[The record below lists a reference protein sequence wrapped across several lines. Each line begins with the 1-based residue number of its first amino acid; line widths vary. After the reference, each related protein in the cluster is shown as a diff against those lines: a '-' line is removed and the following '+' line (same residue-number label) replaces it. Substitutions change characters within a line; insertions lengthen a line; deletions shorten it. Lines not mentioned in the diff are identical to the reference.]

1 MVARG
6 VAARLRAFGFPL
18 LGALLVLVASLWAF
32 GAIAEDLLEDDT
44 GNDQRLADWLHGRA
58 TDPLTDVFRA
68 ITWLG
73 NLPILLAVTLLAV
86 GILWR
91 RRERTDAVFVALA
104 FLGGQVLSNGMK
116 LGFRRERPFFP
127 DPLATESTYSFPS
140 GHALVS
146 LAVYGSIA
154 LVLAQRVRARGTRL
168 ALLGGTAAL
177 VLAIGFSRLYLGV
190 HFLSDVLAGYAAG
203 VAWLALLYLALEART
218 RWRLNLAVPGLD
230 ERVEAEREQTGGH
243 EAEQER
249 PV

>member
-1 MVARG
+1 LPGSRLRESRLS
-6 VAARLRAFGFPL
+6 ARLQALGLPL
-18 LGALLVLVASLWAF
+18 LAALLLLAASLWAF
-32 GAIAEDLLEDDT
+32 GAIAEELLEDDT
-44 GNDQRLADWLHGRA
+44 GNDQRLAEWLHGRA

-73 NLPILLAVTLLAV
+73 NVPILLAITLLAV
-86 GILWR
+86 GIFWR

-104 FLGGQVLSNGMK
+104 FLGAQVLSNGMK

-154 LVLAQRVRARGTRL
+154 LVLAQRLRARGRRL
-168 ALLGGTAAL
+168 VLLGAAGAL
-177 VLAIGFSRLYLGV
+177 VIAIGFSRLYLGV

-203 VAWLALLYLALEART
+203 VAWLALLYLALEARDRYT
-218 RWRLNLAVPGLD
+218 SRYRASTN
-230 ERVEAEREQTGGH
+230 E
-243 EAEQER
+243 
-249 PV
+249 

>member
-1 MVARG
+1 LLPGSRFRES
-6 VAARLRAFGFPL
+6 RLGTRLQAFGLPL
-18 LGALLVLVASLWAF
+18 LGALLILVASLWAF
-32 GAIAEDLLEDDT
+32 GAIAEDLLEEDT
-44 GNDQRLADWLHGRA
+44 EDDQRLAEWLHGRA
-58 TDPLTDVFRA
+58 TEPLTDLFRG

-73 NLPILLAVTLLAV
+73 NVPTLLAVTLLAV
-86 GILWR
+86 GIFWR

-146 LAVYGSIA
+146 LTVYGSVA
-154 LVLAQRVRARGTRL
+154 LVLAQRLPTRGKRALVL
-168 ALLGGTAAL
+168 ATAAAL

-203 VAWLALLYLALEART
+203 AAWLALLYLALEART
-218 RWRLNLAVPGLD
+218 RYTSRYRASTN
-230 ERVEAEREQTGGH
+230 E
-243 EAEQER
+243 
-249 PV
+249 